1 MHTKGKWEVK
11 HKFYI
16 WTGNKIIA
24 NTIKEKDTKHIVHC
38 VNNFKPMLEALK
50 RTTSELCE
58 EHPHYYCDSHP
69 LIKQANQAIKN
80 VTCDIDA
87 EEEKT

>member
-1 MHTKGKWEVK
+1 MTKKWKVVK
-11 HKFYI
+11 KHYI
-16 WTGNKIIA
+16 VCGDEDIA
-24 NTIKEKDTKHIVHC
+24 MARNEEQAKQIVHEH
-38 VNNFKPMLEALK
+38 NNFKPMLEALK

-80 VTCDIDA
+80 ATCDIDA